1 MTREIYWN
9 VGHGAATLIPMYAL
23 VIIALGVMVG
33 RFLLRIEI
41 YKQGLPLE
49 RTDRLN
55 ERIRRSMKIL
65 FSQRRVLQQRWPGVV
80 HGLFFLG
87 FAVLTI
93 GTILIFVQVD
103 VTAPWFHEKF
113 LTGTVYL
120 FFSLSLDIA
129 GFLCL
134 VMLAG
139 LLVRR
144 YTAPDGMAITRLDTA
159 AHGVL
164 VAILATGFGVEG
176 LRMAVTEMGTLLSC
190 WSPVGLLVAMPLSHV
205 DEARLRGLHLAM
217 WWLHVALVAGF
228 FVLIPFTRL
237 KHVVTTGLN
246 HVFESLEPK
255 ATLDKLDLEDE
266 NAETF
271 GATHINE
278 LTWKDIF
285 DTDACTACMRC
296 QERCPAYSTDKP
308 LSPMRVIDVLGNI
321 AEQHPEANLF
331 ETIGED
337 AIWSCTTC
345 GACQDGCPAAIEHV
359 RKIVEIRRAM
369 VLTHATFPREL
380 IETFNNL
387 ENQANPWGFGADS
400 RADWA
405 KGMDVPLMSDNPEA
419 ELLWFVGCA
428 GSFDERGKKI
438 SRALARVLQRAGVDF
453 AILGPEEACNGDMA
467 RRAGN
472 EYLAQMLMQ
481 QNAETFNRYKPG
493 RILTG
498 CPHCFNIIK
507 NEYPQFDARYPV
519 LSHAELLFD
528 LHQQGRLIPTGR
540 GLGVLTFHDS
550 CYLSRWN
557 SIVQAAP
564 RSAALHEQRT
574 TDRDATRTR
583 KRILLR
589 CRRRPHVHGGEPGK
603 AHQRGAGSGS
613 DRHRS
618 GHRGDGLPV
627 LRHHA
632 LRRLAGQGCGSGG
645 QRYRGT
651 GGRGHN
657 LKRDYALFIGSII

>member
-1 MTREIYWN
+1 MDLTREIYWN

-23 VIIALGVMVG
+23 MIIALGAMVR
-33 RFLLRIEI
+33 RFLLRIQI
-41 YKQGLPLE
+41 YKQGLPLD

-55 ERIRRSMKIL
+55 ERIRRAMKVL
-65 FSQRRVLQQRWPGVV
+65 FSQKHVIQQRWPGVA
-80 HGLFFLG
+80 HGLFFWG
-87 FAVLTI
+87 FTVLTI
-93 GTILIFVQVD
+93 GTILVFVQVD
-103 VTAPWFHEKF
+103 VTAPWFNVKF
-113 LTGTVYL
+113 LAGTVYL

-134 VMLAG
+134 VMLVG

-164 VAILATGFGVEG
+164 LAILVTGFGVEG
-176 LRMAVTEMGTLLSC
+176 LRIAVTEMGTPLSF

-205 DEARLRGLHLAM
+205 DEAGLRGLHLAM
-217 WWLHVALVAGF
+217 WWLHLALVAGF
-228 FVLIPFTRL
+228 IVLIPFTRL

-271 GATHINE
+271 GATHIHE

-308 LSPMRVIDVLGNI
+308 LSPMRVVDVLGDI
-321 AEQHPEANLF
+321 AERHPEANLF

-369 VLTHATFPREL
+369 VLTHATFPQEL

-405 KGMDVPLMSDNPEA
+405 KDMDVPLMSDRPEA

-428 GSFDERGKKI
+428 GSFDERGRKI

-481 QNAETFNRYKPG
+481 QNAEVFNQYKPK

-507 NEYPQFDARYPV
+507 NEYLQFDARYPV
-519 LSHAELLFD
+519 VSHAELLFD
-528 LHQQGRLIPTGR
+528 LHRQGRLKPNGKD
-540 GLGVLTFHDS
+540 LGALTFHDS
-550 CYLSRWN
+550 CYLGRWN
-557 SIVQAAP
+557 GIVEPPRDLLRSMNNGQLAEMQRIRENGFCCGAGGGRMFMEENLGKRINVERAAEVIATG
-564 RSAALHEQRT
+564 AATVATACPFCATMLSDGLL
-574 TDRDATRTR
+574 DRDAD
-583 KRILLR
+583 
-589 CRRRPHVHGGEPGK
+589 V
-603 AHQRGAGSGS
+603 A
-613 DRHRS
+613 
-618 GHRGDGLPV
+618 V
-627 LRHHA
+627 
-632 LRRLAGQGCGSGG
+632 
-645 QRYRGT
+645 
-651 GGRGHN
+651 
-657 LKRDYALFIGSII
+657 RDIAQLVDEATA